1 MNPRSSANARSTP
14 DPSSTGGIAAVGDA
28 WTRFWFSPSDSRPL
42 ALVRIGA
49 AAIALA
55 AWWSY
60 AADLQ
65 AWFGPAGVLPADTV
79 REWRSPY
86 GFSLFDWAATPPV
99 LQPLFG
105 ATGLVFALLLVGF
118 ATPVVAPLA
127 AVLWASLLHRGPM
140 LAGPADDCLSIL
152 LWCLAIGPAGEHV
165 SFDRWLGGRG
175 NRCAPVASW
184 RASIS
189 QGLLQVHAT
198 AIAVA
203 AVLAQLKGEAWWDGL
218 AAWYLAASP
227 RSGAAGLLP
236 LLERSEYLTNLLT
249 HGVSAFEILFA
260 VGLWCGPTQR
270 FVARVGLVGWP
281 LVGLLAGEPLWGLA
295 MALFAL
301 PLAVRREA

>member
-1 MNPRSSANARSTP
+1 MNTRSSDAARP
-14 DPSSTGGIAAVGDA
+14 PSSTGGIAAVGDA
-28 WTRFWFSPSDSRPL
+28 WNRFWFSPADSQPL

-79 REWRSPY
+79 REWRPPT
-86 GFSLFDWAATPPV
+86 GFSLFDWAVTP
-99 LQPLFG
+99 LALNALFV
-105 ATGLVFALLLVGF
+105 ATGVVFALLLVGF

-127 AVLWASLLHRGPM
+127 AVLWASLLHRGPI
-140 LAGPADDCLSIL
+140 LAGPADDGLSIL
-152 LWCLAIGPAGEHV
+152 LWCLAIGPAGEHL
-165 SFDRWLGGRG
+165 SLDRWLGNRAGRPVP
-175 NRCAPVASW
+175 APGW

-189 QGLLQVHAT
+189 EGLLQVHAT
-198 AIAVA
+198 AIAVG
-203 AVLAQLKGEAWWDGL
+203 AVLAQLKGDVWWNGL
-218 AAWYLAASP
+218 AAWYLATGP
-227 RSGAAGLLP
+227 RSGAAGLVP

-249 HGVSAFEILFA
+249 HGVTAFEILFA
-260 VGLWCGPTQR
+260 IGMWCGPTQKL
-270 FVARVGLVGWP
+270 VARVGLVGWP

-301 PLAVRREA
+301 PLAVRR